1 MPFQHRP
8 EPSQAAAVFEIVPR
22 QSPDAHNPAVGRLVT
37 TPEPPLFFCAESP
50 VRFRPGDARVPADS
64 RLGEAV
70 VYNFDEVWGYG
81 SKNCAGGYLL
91 TIRP

>member
-50 VRFRPGDARVPADS
+50 VRFRPGDARVPA
-64 RLGEAV
+64 EPEIV
-70 VYNFDEVWGYG
+70 I
-81 SKNCAGGYLL
+81 
-91 TIRP
+91 T